1 MSDGTKRVGRAVGR
15 TLFASLFLAGGVGH
29 FVAPGVYLRIMPPE
43 LPYPR
48 ALVLISGLAEFILG
62 LLLLIRRTRPI
73 AAWGLIALLVA
84 VFPANVFMWRHSD
97 SFQIPSIVLLLRL
110 PLQGL
115 LIAWAWI
122 YARPGSSRDEGL
134 ESIRPK
140 TSAVLVAFVMATL
153 FNGCGFGGASLARL
167 DRGMLVSA
175 RSATDEP
182 ILVYFAA
189 NEEIIEPGTVLKVIS
204 DDEGT
209 GNQPDRKVVVGF
221 QGGPHQGLAALMR
234 RRDLQPGTR

>member
-1 MSDGTKRVGRAVGR
+1 MSDGTKRFRWTVGRN
-15 TLFASLFLAGGVGH
+15 LFAALFFAGGVGH
-29 FVAPGVYLRIMPPE
+29 FVAPEVYLRIMPPY

-48 ALVLISGLAEFILG
+48 ALVLISGLAELILG
-62 LLLLIRRTRPI
+62 LLLLMRRTRPI

-84 VFPANVFMWRHSD
+84 VFPANLFMWRHAD

-110 PLQGL
+110 PMQGL
-115 LIAWAWI
+115 LIAWAWF
-122 YARPGSSRDEGL
+122 YTRPESSRVAASQ
-134 ESIRPK
+134 SIRPK
-140 TSAVLVAFVMATL
+140 TSAALVAFVMATL
-153 FNGCGFGGASLARL
+153 FHGCGFGGASLARL

-175 RSATDEP
+175 KSTTNEP
-182 ILVYFAA
+182 IPVYFAA
-189 NEEIIEPGTVLKVIS
+189 NEETIEPGTVVKVIS